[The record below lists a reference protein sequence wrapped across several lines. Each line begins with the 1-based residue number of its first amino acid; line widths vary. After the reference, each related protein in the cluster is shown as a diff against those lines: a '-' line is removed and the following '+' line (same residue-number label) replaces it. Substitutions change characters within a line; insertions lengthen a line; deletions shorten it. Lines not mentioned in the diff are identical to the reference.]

1 MGAVR
6 GWHRPAESA
15 RRLAIGGVTSRNHAV
30 PWFTAYCLSLSD
42 LSLSR
47 VRTPLQKL
55 GTVQQPIGAKE
66 QDPRRSVCL
75 SVLSDRR
82 RDRGRSVS
90 KPSPGR

>member
-6 GWHRPAESA
+6 GWHRHAESA

-30 PWFTAYCLSLSD
+30 PWFTAYCQSLSD

-55 GTVQQPIGAKE
+55 GTV
-66 QDPRRSVCL
+66 
-75 SVLSDRR
+75 
-82 RDRGRSVS
+82 
-90 KPSPGR
+90 